1 MSKLTDELRQRV
13 SLNLDALE
21 MAAFN
26 SGFEAAVNGIDE
38 ISNAKHN
45 QGDSIAA
52 EVLRWV
58 SLELRGENIES

>member
-58 SLELRGENIES
+58 SLELRGENIDA